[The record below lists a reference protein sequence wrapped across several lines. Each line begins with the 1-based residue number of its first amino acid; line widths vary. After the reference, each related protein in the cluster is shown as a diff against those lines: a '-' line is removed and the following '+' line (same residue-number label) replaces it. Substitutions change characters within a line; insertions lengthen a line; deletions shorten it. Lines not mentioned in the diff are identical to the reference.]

1 MYIQRERERPLM
13 FTDCAHTVDITLL
26 LVVLGA
32 PLKITSHLI
41 SVSLAFTAVS
51 KEKFHCAEKHVSYSA
66 GGSLN
71 VHTMTTS
78 GTGLI
83 CF

>member
-1 MYIQRERERPLM
+1 M